1 MLLSNTIEGL
11 INNGMSHKEAIK
23 FMADMGYDAYDMMF
37 DPMQYKPEDPWN
49 QDDYREY
56 AMELRKYADELG
68 IVCNQAHAPM
78 NSKCGDEEF
87 DVTFMPLVIR
97 SMEIAAILGAKIIVV
112 HPVQCL
118 PYAEN
123 AELLKEMNM
132 KFYNSLIPYC
142 EQFGIKVAAEN
153 MWQWNRFTR
162 QCIHSTCS
170 RAEEFCDYIDSINS
184 EWIVACLDIGHVV
197 LVSEDIPRM
206 IKMLGNRLEALHIH
220 DNDYKDDLHAFPFF
234 HQIRFDQMTKA
245 LTEIG
250 YKGDFTFEIGGI
262 YRKLPKETWES
273 ATKLLVDSGRYLMKK
288 IG

>member
-1 MLLSNTIEGL
+1 MLLSNTTEGL
-11 INNGMSHKEAIK
+11 INNGMTDAEAIQ
-23 FMADMGYDAYDMMF
+23 FMAKMGYDAYDMSF
-37 DPMQYKPEDPWN
+37 DFMQYKPEHPMN
-49 QDDYREY
+49 QDNYREY
-56 AMELRKYADELG
+56 VQELRKVADEAG

-78 NSKCGDEEF
+78 NNKCGIEEF
-87 DVTFMPLVIR
+87 DETFMPMVIR
-97 SMEIAAILGAKIIVV
+97 SIEAAAILGAKIIIV

-123 AELLKEMNM
+123 AEVLKEMNL
-132 KFYNSLIPYC
+132 KFYKNLIPYC
-142 EQFGIKVAAEN
+142 EKFGIKIAAEN

-170 RAEEFCDYIDSINS
+170 RAEEFCDYIDSIGS

-220 DNDYKDDLHAFPFF
+220 DNDYKDDMHSFPFF
-234 HQIRFDQMTKA
+234 HQIKFDQMTQA

-262 YRKLPKETWES
+262 YRRLPRETWES
-273 ATKLLVDSGRYLMKK
+273 ATKLLIDSGRYLMKQ